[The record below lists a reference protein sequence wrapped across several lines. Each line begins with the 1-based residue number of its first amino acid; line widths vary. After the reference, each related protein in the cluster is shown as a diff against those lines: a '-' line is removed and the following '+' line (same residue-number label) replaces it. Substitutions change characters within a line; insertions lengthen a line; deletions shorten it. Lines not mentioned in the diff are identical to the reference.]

1 MEITELKTTDLY
13 ELCNHSRK
21 LSLADNEND
30 SGNASYDDKC
40 SKWLRT
46 TSFSDCESVCSS
58 EISDATKSSED
69 SEEYAEEYSTGNKEI
84 RLFGDA
90 YHENQTEL
98 LFRSSVNTYRNV
110 TINKS
115 KNVHLGNITYINGP
129 VYHVESRKWDDIGY
143 NFLIGCDGNVYEGRG
158 WTAIG
163 AHTYNF
169 NKYSVGIA
177 FVGCFINKTP
187 PKAALA
193 NAKQLIAY
201 GVKIGAIDEDYQ
213 LLAHCQC
220 VTTASPGMMLYEE
233 IKTWKN
239 WAGDVNV
246 DNPPIEVLNDR
257 NLC

>member
-1 MEITELKTTDLY
+1 MIRILTAVKIFSTINTTYNSFPAHSATE
-13 ELCNHSRK
+13 
-21 LSLADNEND
+21 
-30 SGNASYDDKC
+30 
-40 SKWLRT
+40 
-46 TSFSDCESVCSS
+46 
-58 EISDATKSSED
+58 DATTEPD
-69 SEEYAEEYSTGNKEI
+69 NVLLV
-84 RLFGDA
+84 RLIQQF
-90 YHENQTEL
+90 
-98 LFRSSVNTYRNV
+98 
-110 TINKS
+110 
-115 KNVHLGNITYINGP
+115 
-129 VYHVESRKWDDIGY
+129 HVESRKWDDIGY

-257 NLC
+257 NLCWFFLKMLIEFGLILICLENNIFIRFKNKYRLFL